1 MANEWQRR
9 SEEVPVEDKKK
20 ISTEGIKEILGIY
33 RFMLPYKWSFVLGL
47 IFLTCSVSTGM
58 SFFRM
63 FGDLTDILNGKQTQL
78 DEILKPIQA
87 FFGGIKSLNALAIL
101 FAGVILLQ
109 SIFSFGR
116 VYFFAQVSE
125 RTMADIR
132 KHVYQKLIAMPIPFF
147 ENRRVGELI
156 SRLSS
161 DITQLQDVLSVTIA
175 EFFRQSLTFLVGVVY
190 LFILSAKLALFMLAT
205 FPVLIVATMFF
216 GRFIRKISKKAQDE
230 QAAASVIVEET
241 LHSIQIVKAFTNEI
255 REVFRYNTA
264 LQNGVNASLKAG
276 TFRAVF
282 TSFVMF
288 ALLGGIILVLWYG
301 GNEVEK
307 GNLNMGELIT
317 FIFFT
322 LLIGFSVGG
331 LGDIY
336 SQLQKTIGASER
348 VKEILAEKTEFDLN
362 TDIAN
367 VPTLEGEIRFENV
380 KFTYPTRPD
389 IQVLKGISLQA
400 KKGEKIGLVGHSGA
414 GKSTISQLLQRFYLH
429 SEGEIWVDGK
439 QIDAYNLPVLRKN
452 IGVVPQEVILFG
464 GTIRENIG
472 YGKLNASDSEI
483 LDAAKRANALEF
495 IQSFPEGLDTIVGE
509 RGVKLSGGQRQRI
522 AIARAILKNPAIL
535 ILDEATSSLDSE
547 SESLVQAALNE
558 LMKDRTTIIIAHRLS
573 TIRNADNIYVLDAGK
588 IVESGKHD
596 DLIAVENGIY
606 SNLVRLQFELSKT
619 L

>member
-9 SEEVPVEDKKK
+9 GEEVPVEDKKK
-20 ISTEGIKEILGIY
+20 ISREGIKDILGIY
-33 RFMLPYKWSFVLGL
+33 RFMLPYKWSFILGM
-47 IFLTCSVSTGM
+47 IFLICSVSTGL
-58 SFFRM
+58 SFFQL
-63 FGDLTDILNGKQTQL
+63 FGDLTDIVNGKQTGL
-78 DEILKPIQA
+78 SATLAPIQA
-87 FFGGIKSLNALAIL
+87 AFGGIKPLNALALL
-101 FAGVILLQ
+101 FAAVIILQ
-109 SIFSFGR
+109 ATFSFGR
-116 VYFFAQVSE
+116 IYFFAQVSE

-132 KHVYQKLIAMPIPFF
+132 LHVYEKLIAMPIPFF

-175 EFFRQSLTFLVGVVY
+175 EFLRQSMTLIIGVVS
-190 LFILSAKLALFMLAT
+190 LFILSPKLTLFMLAT

-230 QAAASVIVEET
+230 LANANVVVEET

-255 REVFRYNTA
+255 REVFRYKTA
-264 LQNGVNASLKAG
+264 LQNGVEASLKAA
-276 TFRAVF
+276 TYRSAFA
-282 TSFVMF
+282 SFVMF
-288 ALLGGIILVLWYG
+288 ALLGGIVLVLWYG
-301 GNEVEK
+301 GGEVES
-307 GNLNMGELIT
+307 GHISLGMLIK

-348 VKEILAEKTEFDLN
+348 VKEILDEKTEFDLSQN
-362 TDIAN
+362 IIN
-367 VPTLEGEIRFENV
+367 VPILRGEVRFENV

-429 SEGEIWVDGK
+429 SEGDIFIDGEK
-439 QIDAYNLPVLRKN
+439 IDTYNLPVLRKN

-464 GTIRENIG
+464 GSIRENIG
-472 YGKLNASDSEI
+472 YGKPNATDEEI
-483 LDAAKRANALEF
+483 WDAAKRANALDF
-495 IQSFPEGLDTIVGE
+495 IQSFPEGLDTVVGE

-535 ILDEATSSLDSE
+535 ILDEATSSLDAE

-573 TIRNADNIYVLDAGK
+573 TIRNADNIYVLDEGK
-588 IVESGKHD
+588 IVESGTHD
-596 DLIAVENGIY
+596 DLILVENGIY
-606 SNLVRLQFELSKT
+606 SNLVRLQFELNKN

>member
-9 SEEVPVEDKKK
+9 SEEVLVEDKKK
-20 ISTEGIKEILGIY
+20 ISTEGIKDILGIY
-33 RFMLPYKWSFVLGL
+33 RFMLPYKWSFILGM
-47 IFLTCSVSTGM
+47 IFLMCSVSTGL
-58 SFFRM
+58 SFFQL
-63 FGDLTDILNGKQTQL
+63 FGDLTDIVNGKQTKL
-78 DEILKPIQA
+78 SATLEPIQA
-87 FFGGIKSLNALAIL
+87 AFGGIRQLNALAIV
-101 FAGVILLQ
+101 FAGVIVLQ
-109 SIFSFGR
+109 AAFSFGR
-116 VYFFAQVSE
+116 IYFFAQVSE

-132 KHVYQKLIAMPIPFF
+132 IHVYEKLIAMPIPFF

-175 EFFRQSLTFLVGVVY
+175 EFLRQSMTLIIGVVS
-190 LFILSAKLALFMLAT
+190 LFILSPKLTLFMLAT
-205 FPVLIVATMFF
+205 FPVLIVLTMFF

-230 QAAASVIVEET
+230 LANANVVVEET
-241 LHSIQIVKAFTNEI
+241 LHSIQIVKAFTNEL
-255 REVFRYNTA
+255 REVFRYKTA
-264 LQNGVNASLKAG
+264 LQSGVDASLKAATYRSG
-276 TFRAVF
+276 F

-288 ALLGGIILVLWYG
+288 ALLGGIVLVLWYG
-301 GNEVEK
+301 GGEVES
-307 GNLNMGELIT
+307 GNISMGQLIK

-362 TDIAN
+362 TNIVN
-367 VPTLEGEIRFENV
+367 VPILKGEIRFDSV

-429 SEGEIWVDGK
+429 SEGDIWIDGEK
-439 QIDAYNLPVLRKN
+439 IDTYNLPVLRKN

-472 YGKLNASDSEI
+472 YGKLNATDTEI
-483 LDAAKRANALEF
+483 LDAAKRANALDF
-495 IQSFPEGLDTIVGE
+495 ILSFPEGLDTVVGE

-573 TIRNADNIYVLDAGK
+573 TIRNADNIYVLDGGK

-596 DLIAVENGIY
+596 DLIEVENGIY
-606 SNLVRLQFELSKT
+606 SNLVRLQFEMNKT